1 MKRFFTIICAV
12 AAIAASAA
20 CSKFSEA
27 ENVAEV
33 SEGKLVPVT
42 LRAELPASASV
53 ETRDLTAYTDMLDY
67 EKAINSI
74 QYLVYN
80 DIANGVVECEPQPIS
95 YYKATSLSD
104 TPTFIL
110 RDDKKYVILAYANI
124 EQDLSSLEW
133 SWNYNSE
140 FYYTITGNEKT
151 TGFPMSGIAGASK
164 PSTSN
169 GVFPT
174 SVSIKLQHRMCRAAV
189 GYIKNNLPAALGDLK
204 IKGMFLMNVP
214 SMLMASGSKTGF
226 YVHNYPGVIS
236 YNTFGRSA
244 TSEQFSDKDDTSN
257 EYYSHIIDGSTYLP
271 LLPDLTYKALDITIA
286 NGDTHTFTTPD
297 VLYTAPNS
305 GNFGV
310 LNAYNPSLVLMA
322 EIQGKIQY
330 YVISFDSSTIG
341 PDNYSLMYPGKSV
354 TLGINLSGYGS
365 TDPTKAPP
373 TTASTTVNISSIAD
387 WTNYTNECS

>member
-1 MKRFFTIICAV
+1 MKRIFTIICAV

-42 LRAELPASASV
+42 LRAELPASVSV

-67 EKAINSI
+67 EKTINSI
-74 QYLVYN
+74 QYLVYE
-80 DIANGVVECEPQPIS
+80 IKSTGVITCFPQPLF

-110 RDDKKYVILAYANI
+110 RDDKYYMIYAYANI

-133 SWNYNSE
+133 SSEHNSE
-140 FYYTITGNEKT
+140 LYYTITGNEKT
-151 TGFPMSGIAGASK
+151 TGFPMAGRIGVDK
-164 PSTSN
+164 PSSP
-169 GVFPT
+169 GKIFPT
-174 SVSIKLQHRMCRAAV
+174 SVSITLGHKMSRVAV

-204 IKGMFLMNVP
+204 IRGMFLMNVP
-214 SMLMASGSKTGF
+214 SMLTMGPSS
-226 YVHNYPGVIS
+226 YHVDSYPGVFS
-236 YNTFGRSA
+236 YNAFGRSA
-244 TSEQFSDKDDTSN
+244 TSEQFADKDDTSN

-271 LLPDLTYKALDITIA
+271 LLPDLTYKALDITIT

-305 GNFGV
+305 QASSPLV
-310 LNAYNPSLVLMA
+310 VYNPALVLMA
-322 EIQGKIQY
+322 EIQGTIQY
-330 YVISFDSSTIG
+330 YLISLARETIG
-341 PDNYSLMYPGKSV
+341 PYSYSYISSGESV
-354 TLGINLSGYGS
+354 TIGINISGYGS
-365 TDPTKAPP
+365 TDPMVKAAA
-373 TTASTTVNISSIAD
+373 TVSTSVNISSID
-387 WTNYTNECS
+387 NWGGTTIECS

>member
-42 LRAELPASASV
+42 LRAELPASVSV

-74 QYLVYN
+74 QYLVYEVKSV
-80 DIANGVVECEPQPIS
+80 GVTTCFPQPLF

-110 RDDKKYVILAYANI
+110 RDDKYYMIYAYANI

-133 SWNYNSE
+133 SSSNNSE
-140 FYYTITGNEKT
+140 LYYTITGNEKT
-151 TGFPMSGIAGASK
+151 TGFPMAGRIGVDK
-164 PSTSN
+164 PSSP
-169 GVFPT
+169 GKIFPT
-174 SVSIKLQHRMCRAAV
+174 SVSITLKHKMSRVAV

-204 IKGMFLMNVP
+204 IRGMFLMNVP
-214 SMLMASGSKTGF
+214 SMLSMGDWYDSISF
-226 YVHNYPGVIS
+226 PGVFS
-236 YNTFGRSA
+236 YNVFGRSA
-244 TSEQFSDKDDTSN
+244 TSEQFPDRTETSN

-271 LLPDLTYKALDITIA
+271 LLPDLTYKALDITIT

-297 VLYTAPNS
+297 VLYTAPNPDADYPF
-305 GNFGV
+305 NV
-310 LNAYNPSLVLMA
+310 YNPALVLMA
-322 EIQGKIQY
+322 EIQGTIQY
-330 YVISFDSSTIG
+330 YLISFVNKEMGTDTYSSIYPGRSATIG
-341 PDNYSLMYPGKSV
+341 
-354 TLGINLSGYGS
+354 INISGYGS
-365 TDPTKAPP
+365 TDPIVKAAA
-373 TTASTTVNISSIAD
+373 TVSTSVNISSIGNWD
-387 WTNYTNECS
+387 GTTVECS